1 MTFPSPVSESME
13 RVHLSSRLVDKGT
26 GAWGMLPMDGDAGTQ
41 AE

>member
-13 RVHLSSRLVDKGT
+13 QVHLSSSLVDKGIP
-26 GAWGMLPMDGDAGTQ
+26 AWGMLPMDGDAGTE